1 MGMFSRNREYTF
13 KNFDDFVINVLAE
26 FDEGAEIDI
35 IVPYEVVDKY
45 IKAFVES
52 DIKVYSIDYAIPEIN
67 GYCKEYIITL
77 SHLGE
82 DCLFVEPAYNEE
94 HERYL
99 SVYSCDNQIT
109 FVSADATMKFYEE
122 LIDSGLN
129 TVLYE
134 FE

>member
-1 MGMFSRNREYTF
+1 MGKFSRNREHTF
-13 KNFDDFVINVLAE
+13 KEFDDFLVNVLAE

-35 IVPYEVVDKY
+35 IVPYDVVDKY

-52 DIKVYSIDYAIPEIN
+52 DIKIASIDYAIPEIN
-67 GYCKEYIITL
+67 GYDKEYIITL
-77 SHLGE
+77 SHIDD

-99 SVYSCDNQIT
+99 SVYSDDAQIA
-109 FVSADATMKFYEE
+109 FISADITMKFYEE

>member
-13 KNFDDFVINVLAE
+13 KDFDDFLVNVLAE
-26 FDEGAEIDI
+26 FNEGAEIDI
-35 IVPYEVVDKY
+35 IVPYDVVDKY

-52 DIKVYSIDYAIPEIN
+52 DIKIASIDYAIPEIN
-67 GYCKEYIITL
+67 GYDKEYIITL
-77 SHLGE
+77 SHLD
-82 DCLFVEPAYNEE
+82 DCLYVEPAYNEE

-99 SVYSCDNQIT
+99 SIYSYDAQIA
-109 FVSADATMKFYEE
+109 FISADITMKFYEE

>member
-1 MGMFSRNREYTF
+1 MGKFSRNREYTF
-13 KNFDDFVINVLAE
+13 KDFDDFLVNVLSE

-35 IVPYEVVDKY
+35 IVPYDVVDKY

-52 DIKVYSIDYAIPEIN
+52 DIKIASIDYAIPEIN
-67 GYCKEYIITL
+67 GYDKEYIITL
-77 SHLGE
+77 SHLD
-82 DCLFVEPAYNEE
+82 DCLYVEPAYNEE

-99 SVYSCDNQIT
+99 SIYSYDAQIA
-109 FVSADATMKFYEE
+109 FISADITMKFYEE

>member
-1 MGMFSRNREYTF
+1 MGKFSRNREHTF
-13 KNFDDFVINVLAE
+13 KDFDDFLVNVLAE

-35 IVPYEVVDKY
+35 IVPYDVVDKY

-52 DIKVYSIDYAIPEIN
+52 DIKIASIDYAIPEIN
-67 GYCKEYIITL
+67 GYDKEYIITL
-77 SHLGE
+77 SHLD
-82 DCLFVEPAYNEE
+82 DCLYVEPAYNEE

-99 SVYSCDNQIT
+99 SIYSYDAQIA
-109 FVSADATMKFYEE
+109 FISADITMKFYEE

>member
-1 MGMFSRNREYTF
+1 MFSRNREYTF

-26 FDEGAEIDI
+26 FDEGAEINI

-45 IKAFVES
+45 IKAFIES

-109 FVSADATMKFYEE
+109 FISADATMKFYEE
-122 LIDSGLN
+122 LVDSGLN
-129 TVLYE
+129 TVLYD

>member
-1 MGMFSRNREYTF
+1 MGKFSRNREYTF
-13 KNFDDFVINVLAE
+13 KDFDDFLVNVLAE

-35 IVPYEVVDKY
+35 IVPYDVVDKY

-52 DIKVYSIDYAIPEIN
+52 DIKIDSINYAIPEIN
-67 GYCKEYIITL
+67 GYDKEYIITL
-77 SHLGE
+77 SHLD
-82 DCLFVEPAYNEE
+82 DCLYVEPAYNEE

-99 SVYSCDNQIT
+99 SIYSYDAQIA
-109 FVSADATMKFYEE
+109 FISADITMKFYEE

>member
-1 MGMFSRNREYTF
+1 MGKFSRNREYTF
-13 KNFDDFVINVLAE
+13 KDFDDFLVNVLTE

-35 IVPYEVVDKY
+35 IVPYDVVDKY

-52 DIKVYSIDYAIPEIN
+52 DIKIASIDYAIPEIN
-67 GYCKEYIITL
+67 GYDKEYIITL
-77 SHLGE
+77 SHLD
-82 DCLFVEPAYNEE
+82 DCLYVEPAYNEE

-99 SVYSCDNQIT
+99 SIYSYDAQIAFIST
-109 FVSADATMKFYEE
+109 DITMKFYEE

>member
-13 KNFDDFVINVLAE
+13 KDFDDFLVNVLAE

-35 IVPYEVVDKY
+35 IVPYDVVDKY

-52 DIKVYSIDYAIPEIN
+52 DIKIASIDYAIPEIK
-67 GYCKEYIITL
+67 GYDKEYIITL
-77 SHLGE
+77 SHLD
-82 DCLFVEPAYNEE
+82 DCLYVEPAYNEE

-99 SVYSCDNQIT
+99 SIYSYDAQIA
-109 FVSADATMKFYEE
+109 FISADITMKFYEE

>member
-13 KNFDDFVINVLAE
+13 KDFDDFLVNVLAE

-35 IVPYEVVDKY
+35 IVPYDVVDKY
-45 IKAFVES
+45 IKAFIES
-52 DIKVYSIDYAIPEIN
+52 DIKIASIDYAIPEIN
-67 GYCKEYIITL
+67 GYVKEYIITL
-77 SHLGE
+77 SHLD
-82 DCLFVEPAYNEE
+82 DCLYVEPAYNEE

-99 SVYSCDNQIT
+99 SIYSYDAQIA
-109 FVSADATMKFYEE
+109 FISADITMKFYEE

>member
-1 MGMFSRNREYTF
+1 MGKFSRNREYTF
-13 KNFDDFVINVLAE
+13 KDFDDFLINVLTE

-35 IVPYEVVDKY
+35 IVPYDVVDKY

-52 DIKVYSIDYAIPEIN
+52 DIKIASIDYAIPEIN
-67 GYCKEYIITL
+67 GYDKEYIITL
-77 SHLGE
+77 SHLD
-82 DCLFVEPAYNEE
+82 DCLYVEPAYNEE

-99 SVYSCDNQIT
+99 SIYSYDAQIA
-109 FVSADATMKFYEE
+109 FISADITMKFYEE

>member
-1 MGMFSRNREYTF
+1 MGMFSRNREHTF
-13 KNFDDFVINVLAE
+13 KDFDDFLVNVLTE

-35 IVPYEVVDKY
+35 IVPYDVVDKY

-52 DIKVYSIDYAIPEIN
+52 DIKIASIDYAIPEIN
-67 GYCKEYIITL
+67 GYDKEYIITL
-77 SHLGE
+77 SHI
-82 DCLFVEPAYNEE
+82 DNNCLFVEPAYNEE

-99 SVYSCDNQIT
+99 SIYSYDAQIA
-109 FVSADATMKFYEE
+109 FISADITMKFYEE

>member
-13 KNFDDFVINVLAE
+13 KDFDDFLVNVLAE

-35 IVPYEVVDKY
+35 IVPYDVVDKY

-52 DIKVYSIDYAIPEIN
+52 DIKIASIDYAIPEIN
-67 GYCKEYIITL
+67 GYDKEYIITL
-77 SHLGE
+77 SHLD
-82 DCLFVEPAYNEE
+82 DCLYVEPAYNEE

-99 SVYSCDNQIT
+99 SIYSYDAQIA
-109 FVSADATMKFYEE
+109 FISADITMKFYEE

>member
-1 MGMFSRNREYTF
+1 MGKFSRNREYTF
-13 KNFDDFVINVLAE
+13 KDFDDFLVNVLAE

-35 IVPYEVVDKY
+35 IVPYDVVDKY

-52 DIKVYSIDYAIPEIN
+52 DIKIASIDYAIPEIN
-67 GYCKEYIITL
+67 GYDKEYIITL
-77 SHLGE
+77 SHLD
-82 DCLFVEPAYNEE
+82 DCLYVEPAYNEE

-99 SVYSCDNQIT
+99 SIYSYDVQIA
-109 FVSADATMKFYEE
+109 FISADITMKFYEE

>member
-1 MGMFSRNREYTF
+1 MGKFSRNREYTF
-13 KNFDDFVINVLAE
+13 KDFDDFLVNVLAE

-35 IVPYEVVDKY
+35 IVPYDVVDKY

-52 DIKVYSIDYAIPEIN
+52 DIKIASIDYAIPEIN
-67 GYCKEYIITL
+67 GYDKEYIITL
-77 SHLGE
+77 SHLD
-82 DCLFVEPAYNEE
+82 DCLYVEPAYNEE
-94 HERYL
+94 HEIYL
-99 SVYSCDNQIT
+99 SIYSCDVQIA
-109 FVSADATMKFYEE
+109 FISADITMKFYEE

>member
-13 KNFDDFVINVLAE
+13 KDFDDFLVNVLAE

-35 IVPYEVVDKY
+35 IVPYDVVDKY

-52 DIKVYSIDYAIPEIN
+52 DIKIDSINYAIPEIN
-67 GYCKEYIITL
+67 GYDKEYIITL
-77 SHLGE
+77 SHLD
-82 DCLFVEPAYNEE
+82 DCLYVEPAYNEE

-99 SVYSCDNQIT
+99 SIYSYDAQIA
-109 FVSADATMKFYEE
+109 FISADITMKFYEE

>member
-1 MGMFSRNREYTF
+1 MGKFSRNREYTF
-13 KNFDDFVINVLAE
+13 KDFDDFLVNVLTE

-35 IVPYEVVDKY
+35 IVPYDVVDKY

-52 DIKVYSIDYAIPEIN
+52 DIKIASIDYAIPEIN
-67 GYCKEYIITL
+67 GYDKEYIITL
-77 SHLGE
+77 SHLD
-82 DCLFVEPAYNEE
+82 DCLYVEPAYNEE

-99 SVYSCDNQIT
+99 SIYFDNVQIA
-109 FVSADATMKFYEE
+109 FISADITMKFYEE

>member
-1 MGMFSRNREYTF
+1 MGKFSRNREYTF
-13 KNFDDFVINVLAE
+13 KDFDDFLVNVLAE

-35 IVPYEVVDKY
+35 IVPYDVVDKY

-52 DIKVYSIDYAIPEIN
+52 DIKIASIDYAIPEIN
-67 GYCKEYIITL
+67 GYDKEYIITL
-77 SHLGE
+77 SHLD
-82 DCLFVEPAYNEE
+82 DCLYVEPAYNEE

-99 SVYSCDNQIT
+99 SIYSYDAQIA
-109 FVSADATMKFYEE
+109 FISADITMKFYEE

>member
-13 KNFDDFVINVLAE
+13 KDFDDFLVNVLSE

-35 IVPYEVVDKY
+35 IVPYDVVDKY

-52 DIKVYSIDYAIPEIN
+52 DIKIDSINYAVPEIN
-67 GYCKEYIITL
+67 GYDKEYIITL
-77 SHLGE
+77 SHID
-82 DCLFVEPAYNEE
+82 DCLYVEPAYNEE

-99 SVYSCDNQIT
+99 SVYSDDVQIA
-109 FVSADATMKFYEE
+109 FISADITMKFYEE

>member
-1 MGMFSRNREYTF
+1 MGKFSRNREYTF
-13 KNFDDFVINVLAE
+13 KDFDDFLVNVLTE

-35 IVPYEVVDKY
+35 IVPYDVVDKY

-52 DIKVYSIDYAIPEIN
+52 DIKIASIDYAIPEIN
-67 GYCKEYIITL
+67 GYDKEYIITL
-77 SHLGE
+77 SHLD
-82 DCLFVEPAYNEE
+82 DCLYVEPAYNEE

-99 SVYSCDNQIT
+99 SIYSYDAQIA
-109 FVSADATMKFYEE
+109 FISADITMKFYEE

>member
-1 MGMFSRNREYTF
+1 MGKFSRNREYTF

-45 IKAFVES
+45 IKAFIES

-99 SVYSCDNQIT
+99 SVYSDDVQIA
-109 FVSADATMKFYEE
+109 FISADITMKFYEE

>member
-1 MGMFSRNREYTF
+1 MGKFSRNREYTF
-13 KNFDDFVINVLAE
+13 KDFDDFLVNVLTE
-26 FDEGAEIDI
+26 FDEGAEIAI
-35 IVPYEVVDKY
+35 IVPYDVVDKY

-52 DIKVYSIDYAIPEIN
+52 DIKIASIDYAIPEIN
-67 GYCKEYIITL
+67 GYDKEYIITL
-77 SHLGE
+77 SHLD
-82 DCLFVEPAYNEE
+82 DCLYVEPAYNEE

-99 SVYSCDNQIT
+99 SIYSYDAQIA
-109 FVSADATMKFYEE
+109 FISADITMKFYEE

>member
-1 MGMFSRNREYTF
+1 MGKFSRNREYTF
-13 KNFDDFVINVLAE
+13 KDFDDFLVNVLAE

-35 IVPYEVVDKY
+35 IVPYDVVDKY

-52 DIKVYSIDYAIPEIN
+52 DIKIASIDYAIPEIN
-67 GYCKEYIITL
+67 GYDKEYIITL
-77 SHLGE
+77 SHI
-82 DCLFVEPAYNEE
+82 DDNCLFVEPAYSEK

-99 SVYSCDNQIT
+99 SVYFDDVQIA
-109 FVSADATMKFYEE
+109 FISADITMKFYEE

>member
-1 MGMFSRNREYTF
+1 MGKFSRNREYTF
-13 KNFDDFVINVLAE
+13 KDFDDFLVNVLAE
-26 FDEGAEIDI
+26 FDEGAEIAI
-35 IVPYEVVDKY
+35 IVPYDVVDKY

-52 DIKVYSIDYAIPEIN
+52 DIKIASIDYAIPEIN
-67 GYCKEYIITL
+67 GYDKEYIITL
-77 SHLGE
+77 SHLD
-82 DCLFVEPAYNEE
+82 DCLYVEPAYNEE

-99 SVYSCDNQIT
+99 SIYSYDAQIA
-109 FVSADATMKFYEE
+109 FISADITMKFYEE

>member
-1 MGMFSRNREYTF
+1 M
-13 KNFDDFVINVLAE
+13 
-26 FDEGAEIDI
+26 
-35 IVPYEVVDKY
+35 PYDVVDKY

-52 DIKVYSIDYAIPEIN
+52 DIKIASIDYAIPEIN
-67 GYCKEYIITL
+67 GYVKEYIITL
-77 SHLGE
+77 SHI
-82 DCLFVEPAYNEE
+82 DDNCLFVEPAYNEE

-99 SVYSCDNQIT
+99 SVYSDDVQIA
-109 FVSADATMKFYEE
+109 FISADITMKFYEE

>member
-1 MGMFSRNREYTF
+1 MGKFSRNREYTF
-13 KNFDDFVINVLAE
+13 KDFDDFLVNVLSE

-35 IVPYEVVDKY
+35 IVPYDVVDKY

-52 DIKVYSIDYAIPEIN
+52 DIKIASIDYAIPEIN
-67 GYCKEYIITL
+67 GYDKEYIITL
-77 SHLGE
+77 SHLD
-82 DCLFVEPAYNEE
+82 DCLYVEPAYNEE

-99 SVYSCDNQIT
+99 SVYSDDVQIA
-109 FVSADATMKFYEE
+109 FISADITMKFYEE

>member
-1 MGMFSRNREYTF
+1 MGMFSRNREHTF
-13 KNFDDFVINVLAE
+13 KDFDDFLVNVLTE

-35 IVPYEVVDKY
+35 IVPYDVVDKY

-52 DIKVYSIDYAIPEIN
+52 DIKIASIDYAIPEIN
-67 GYCKEYIITL
+67 GYDKEYIITL
-77 SHLGE
+77 SHLD
-82 DCLFVEPAYNEE
+82 DCLYVEPAYSEE

-99 SVYSCDNQIT
+99 SIYSYDAQIA
-109 FVSADATMKFYEE
+109 FISADITMKFYEE
-122 LIDSGLN
+122 LIDNGLN

>member
-1 MGMFSRNREYTF
+1 MGKFSRNREYTF
-13 KNFDDFVINVLAE
+13 KDFDDFLVNVLAE
-26 FDEGAEIDI
+26 LDEGAEIDI
-35 IVPYEVVDKY
+35 IVPYDVVDKY

-52 DIKVYSIDYAIPEIN
+52 DIKIASIDYAIPEIN
-67 GYCKEYIITL
+67 GYDREYIITL
-77 SHLGE
+77 SHLD
-82 DCLFVEPAYNEE
+82 DCLYVEPAYNEE

-99 SVYSCDNQIT
+99 SIYSYDAQIA
-109 FVSADATMKFYEE
+109 FISADITMKFYEE

>member
-13 KNFDDFVINVLAE
+13 KDFDDFLVNVLAE

-35 IVPYEVVDKY
+35 IVPYDVVDKY

-52 DIKVYSIDYAIPEIN
+52 DIKIDSINYAIPEIN
-67 GYCKEYIITL
+67 GYDKEYIITL
-77 SHLGE
+77 SHIDD

-99 SVYSCDNQIT
+99 SIYFDNVQIA
-109 FVSADATMKFYEE
+109 FISADITMKFYEE
-122 LIDSGLN
+122 LIDNGLN